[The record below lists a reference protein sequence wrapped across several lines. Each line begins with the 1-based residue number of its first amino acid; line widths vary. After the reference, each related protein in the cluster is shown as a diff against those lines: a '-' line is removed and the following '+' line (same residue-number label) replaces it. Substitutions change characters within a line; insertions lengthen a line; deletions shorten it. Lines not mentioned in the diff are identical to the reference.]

1 MYGVKTYRDDPTQTV
16 QHFSF
21 IATVEE
27 FLNLNAIERLGR
39 AAGAAGGRGGI
50 EGELSGWN
58 RDKRQAPWSAGGHGH
73 NLKRELSLPLSSSDE
88 ILAIDSMLGQ

>member
-1 MYGVKTYRDDPTQTV
+1 MAPMTTTTITKVRGTTYRDDPAQTV

-27 FLNLNAIERLGR
+27 LLDLDAIERFGGTTR
-39 AAGAAGGRGGI
+39 AAGGRGGI

-58 RDKRQAPWSAGGHGH
+58 
-73 NLKRELSLPLSSSDE
+73 
-88 ILAIDSMLGQ
+88 